1 MQTTSALYQELLA
14 LPHTEESRLLIDGAA
29 YGTPK
34 LVEGSLNTEGSLF
47 SGTTPSVGGAVA
59 GEVSAELL
67 GVASG
72 SVARMA
78 KLQPQVRL
86 VGADGRASEWIAQG
100 VYNVDKRSYNKQTGV
115 LTLHGYDKMLATEQ
129 WYTGSVGTGGVTDIT
144 IVNRVCTQVGITLDS
159 ETDSFFS
166 ASGKKYKVT
175 NPRNYT
181 CRELLQAIA
190 GWYGGNWCMTPVGKL
205 RLVRLN
211 SLPKETNYLVDN
223 GGNAITFGNDTTSE
237 EEVRILVG

>member
-14 LPHTEESRLLIDGAA
+14 LPHTEESRLLIGGTA

-34 LVEGSLNTEGSLF
+34 LVEGSLKTEGSLF

-129 WYTGSVGTGGVTDIT
+129 WYTGTDAVDID
-144 IVNRVCTQVGITLDS
+144 IVNRICAQVGITLDD
-159 ETDSFFS
+159 ETAAFFA
-166 ASGKKYKVT
+166 ASGRSYVIPSPT
-175 NPRNYT
+175 DYT
-181 CRELLQAIA
+181 CRELLQTIA
-190 GWYGGNWCMTPVGKL
+190 GCYGGNWCMTSVGEL
-205 RLVRLN
+205 RLVL
-211 SLPKETNYLVDN
+211 LKLTAAETSYLVD
-223 GGNAITFGNDTTSE
+223 GVGCAITFGGD
-237 EEVRILVG
+237 RILVG

>member
-1 MQTTSALYQELLA
+1 MQVTDAIYQAL
-14 LPHTEESRLLIDGAA
+14 
-29 YGTPK
+29 
-34 LVEGSLNTEGSLF
+34 LVESHTMETRLWIDDVAYYESKIMEDSLVVKNALF
-47 SGTTPSVGGAVA
+47 SGDTPAVGGAVA
-59 GEVSAELL
+59 GEIEVRLR
-67 GVASG
+67 GVAS
-72 SVARMA
+72 SAVSRMA
-78 KLQPQVRL
+78 KLCPEVRL
-86 VGADGRASEWIAQG
+86 VSMDEQTVSEWISQG

-129 WYTGSVGTGGVTDIT
+129 WYTGSVATGGVTDIT

-166 ASGKKYKVT
+166 ASGKNYKVT
-175 NPRNYT
+175 EPRNYT

-205 RLVRLN
+205 RLVLLN

-223 GGNAITFGNDTTSE
+223 GGNAITFGGD
-237 EEVRILVG
+237 RILVG

>member
-1 MQTTSALYQELLA
+1 MQSTSATYQELLA
-14 LPHTEESRLLIDGAA
+14 SAHRMQTQLYIDNVVYGEEKIM
-29 YGTPK
+29 
-34 LVEGSLNTEGSLF
+34 EGSLQTRNSLF
-47 SGTTPSVGGAVA
+47 QGDIPTVGGAVA
-59 GEVSAELL
+59 GEISVQLL
-67 GVASG
+67 GVASS

-78 KLQPQVRL
+78 KLEPQVRL
-86 VGADGRASEWIAQG
+86 IGDSGAPSEWIAQG

-129 WYTGSVGTGGVTDIT
+129 WYTGSVGSGGVTDIA
-144 IVNRVCTQVGITLDS
+144 IINRVCTQVGITLDS
-159 ETDSFFS
+159 ETESFF

-205 RLVRLN
+205 RLVLLN
-211 SLPKETNYLVDN
+211 SLPRETNYLVDN
-223 GGNAITFGNDTTSE
+223 GGNAIKFGGD
-237 EEVRILVG
+237 RILVG

>member
-1 MQTTSALYQELLA
+1 MQEVSVRYQELLTGS
-14 LPHTEESRLLIDGAA
+14 HSKESRLLVDGTA
-29 YGTPK
+29 YGESTIIK
-34 LVEGSLNTEGSLF
+34 GSLKTAVALF
-47 SGTTPSVGGAVA
+47 AGDTPTVGGAVA
-59 GEVSAELL
+59 GEINVQLL
-67 GVASG
+67 GVASS

-78 KLQPQVRL
+78 ELRPQVRL
-86 VGADGRASEWIAQG
+86 VGDSGEPSEWIAQG

-129 WYTGSVGTGGVTDIT
+129 WYTGSVPSGGAVDIA

-159 ETDSFFS
+159 ETASFFS
-166 ASGKKYKVT
+166 ASGKNYKVT
-175 NPRNYT
+175 KPKNYT

-205 RLVRLN
+205 RLVLLN

-223 GGNAITFGNDTTSE
+223 GGNVITFGGD
-237 EEVRILVG
+237 RILVG

>member
-1 MQTTSALYQELLA
+1 MQEVSARYQELLTGS
-14 LPHTEESRLLIDGAA
+14 HTKESRLLVDGTA
-29 YGTPK
+29 YGESTIIK
-34 LVEGSLNTEGSLF
+34 GSLKTAIALF
-47 SGTTPSVGGAVA
+47 AGDTPTVGGAVA
-59 GEVSAELL
+59 GEISVQLL
-67 GVASG
+67 GVASS

-78 KLQPQVRL
+78 ELRPQVRL
-86 VGADGRASEWIAQG
+86 VGDSGEPSEWIAQG

-129 WYTGSVGTGGVTDIT
+129 WYTGSVPSGGAVDIT

-166 ASGKKYKVT
+166 ASGKNYKVT

-205 RLVRLN
+205 RLVLLN

-223 GGNAITFGNDTTSE
+223 GGNAITFGGD
-237 EEVRILVG
+237 RILVG

>member
-1 MQTTSALYQELLA
+1 MQEVSARYQELLTGS
-14 LPHTEESRLLIDGAA
+14 HTKESRLLVDGAA
-29 YGTPK
+29 YGESTIIK
-34 LVEGSLNTEGSLF
+34 GSLKTAVALF
-47 SGTTPSVGGAVA
+47 AGDTPAVGGAVA
-59 GEVSAELL
+59 GEISVQLL
-67 GVASG
+67 GVASS

-78 KLQPQVRL
+78 ELRPQVRL
-86 VGADGRASEWIAQG
+86 VGDSGEPSEWVAQG

-129 WYTGSVGTGGVTDIT
+129 WYAGSVGTGGVTDIT

-166 ASGKKYKVT
+166 ASGRNYKVT
-175 NPRNYT
+175 KPRNYT

-190 GWYGGNWCMTPVGKL
+190 GWYGGNWCMTPAGKL
-205 RLVRLN
+205 RLVLLN

-223 GGNAITFGNDTTSE
+223 GGNAITFGGD
-237 EEVRILVG
+237 RILVG

>member
-1 MQTTSALYQELLA
+1 MQEVSARYQELLTGS
-14 LPHTEESRLLIDGAA
+14 HTKESRLLVDGTA
-29 YGTPK
+29 YGESTIIK
-34 LVEGSLNTEGSLF
+34 GSLKTAVALF
-47 SGTTPSVGGAVA
+47 AGDTPTVGGAVA
-59 GEVSAELL
+59 GEINVQLL
-67 GVASG
+67 GVASS

-78 KLQPQVRL
+78 ELRPQVRL
-86 VGADGRASEWIAQG
+86 VGDSGDPSEWVAQG

-129 WYTGSVGTGGVTDIT
+129 WYTGSVPSGGAVDID

-166 ASGKKYKVT
+166 ASGRNYKVT
-175 NPRNYT
+175 KPRNYT

-190 GWYGGNWCMTPVGKL
+190 GWYGGNWCMTPAGKL
-205 RLVRLN
+205 RLVLLN

-223 GGNAITFGNDTTSE
+223 GGNAITFGGD
-237 EEVRILVG
+237 RILVG

>member
-1 MQTTSALYQELLA
+1 MQEVSARYQELLTGS
-14 LPHTEESRLLIDGAA
+14 HTKESRLLVDGTA
-29 YGTPK
+29 YGESTIIK
-34 LVEGSLNTEGSLF
+34 GSLKTAIALF
-47 SGTTPSVGGAVA
+47 AGDTPTVGGAVA
-59 GEVSAELL
+59 GEINVQLL
-67 GVASG
+67 GVASS

-78 KLQPQVRL
+78 ELRPQVRL
-86 VGADGRASEWIAQG
+86 VGDSGEPSEWVAQG

-166 ASGKKYKVT
+166 ASGKNYKVT

-205 RLVRLN
+205 RLVLLN

-223 GGNAITFGNDTTSE
+223 GGNAITFGGD
-237 EEVRILVG
+237 RILVK

>member
-1 MQTTSALYQELLA
+1 MQETSALYQELLA
-14 LPHTEESRLLIDGAA
+14 LPHTEESRLLIDGTA

-34 LVEGSLNTEGSLF
+34 LVEGSLKTEGSLF

-129 WYTGSVGTGGVTDIT
+129 WYTGTDKVDIN
-144 IVNRVCTQVGITLDS
+144 IVNRVCTQVGITLDD
-159 ETDSFFS
+159 ETAAFFA
-166 ASGKKYKVT
+166 ASGRSYVIPSPT
-175 NPRNYT
+175 DYT
-181 CRELLQAIA
+181 CRELLQTIA
-190 GWYGGNWCMTPVGKL
+190 GCYGGNWCMTPVGEL
-205 RLVRLN
+205 RLVL
-211 SLPKETNYLVDN
+211 LKLTAEETSYLVD
-223 GGNAITFGNDTTSE
+223 GAGSAITFGGD
-237 EEVRILVG
+237 RILVG

>member
-1 MQTTSALYQELLA
+1 MQEVSARYQELLTGS
-14 LPHTEESRLLIDGAA
+14 HTKESRLLVDGTA
-29 YGTPK
+29 YGESTIIK
-34 LVEGSLNTEGSLF
+34 GSLKTAIALF
-47 SGTTPSVGGAVA
+47 AGDTPTVGGAVA
-59 GEVSAELL
+59 GEISVQLL
-67 GVASG
+67 GVASS

-78 KLQPQVRL
+78 ELRPQVRL
-86 VGADGRASEWIAQG
+86 VGDSGEPSEWVAQG

-129 WYTGSVGTGGVTDIT
+129 WYTGSVGSGGAVDID

-159 ETDSFFS
+159 ETASFFS

-175 NPRNYT
+175 KPRNYT

-205 RLVRLN
+205 RLVLLN

-223 GGNAITFGNDTTSE
+223 GGNAITFGGD
-237 EEVRILVG
+237 RILVG

>member
-14 LPHTEESRLLIDGAA
+14 LPHTEESRLLIDGTA

-34 LVEGSLNTEGSLF
+34 LVEGSLKTEGSLF

-129 WYTGSVGTGGVTDIT
+129 WYTGTDTVDID
-144 IVNRVCTQVGITLDS
+144 IVNRVCTQVGITLDD
-159 ETDSFFS
+159 ETAAFFA
-166 ASGKKYKVT
+166 ASGRSYVIPSPT
-175 NPRNYT
+175 DYT
-181 CRELLQAIA
+181 CRELLQTIA
-190 GWYGGNWCMTPVGKL
+190 GCYGGNWCMTPVCEL
-205 RLVRLN
+205 RLVL
-211 SLPKETNYLVDN
+211 LKLTAAETSYLVD
-223 GGNAITFGNDTTSE
+223 GVGSAITFGGD
-237 EEVRILVG
+237 RILVG

>member
-1 MQTTSALYQELLA
+1 MQEVSARYQELLTGS
-14 LPHTEESRLLIDGAA
+14 HTKESRLLVDGTA
-29 YGTPK
+29 YGESAIIK
-34 LVEGSLNTEGSLF
+34 GSLKTAIALF
-47 SGTTPSVGGAVA
+47 AGDTPTVGGAVA
-59 GEVSAELL
+59 GEISVQLL
-67 GVASG
+67 GVLSS

-78 KLQPQVRL
+78 ELRPQVRL
-86 VGADGRASEWIAQG
+86 VGDSGEPSEWVAQG

-129 WYTGSVGTGGVTDIT
+129 WYTGSVGSGGAVDID

-166 ASGKKYKVT
+166 ASGKNYKVT

-190 GWYGGNWCMTPVGKL
+190 GWYGGNWCVTPVGKL
-205 RLVRLN
+205 RLVLLN

-223 GGNAITFGNDTTSE
+223 GGNAITFGGD
-237 EEVRILVG
+237 RILVG

>member
-1 MQTTSALYQELLA
+1 MQEVSPRYQELLTGSHA
-14 LPHTEESRLLIDGAA
+14 KESRLLVDGTA
-29 YGTPK
+29 YGESVIIKNSLKTSIALFAGATP
-34 LVEGSLNTEGSLF
+34 T
-47 SGTTPSVGGAVA
+47 VGGAVA
-59 GEVSAELL
+59 GEISVQLL
-67 GVASG
+67 GVASS

-78 KLQPQVRL
+78 ELRPQVRL
-86 VGADGRASEWIAQG
+86 VGDSGEPSEWVAQG

-129 WYTGSVGTGGVTDIT
+129 WYTGSVGSGGAVDID

-159 ETDSFFS
+159 ETASFFS

-175 NPRNYT
+175 KPRNYT

-205 RLVRLN
+205 RLVLLN

-223 GGNAITFGNDTTSE
+223 GGNAITFGGD
-237 EEVRILVG
+237 RILVG

>member
-1 MQTTSALYQELLA
+1 M
-14 LPHTEESRLLIDGAA
+14 
-29 YGTPK
+29 
-34 LVEGSLNTEGSLF
+34 
-47 SGTTPSVGGAVA
+47 GGAVA
-59 GEVSAELL
+59 GEISVQLL
-67 GVASG
+67 GVASSG
-72 SVARMA
+72 VARMA
-78 KLQPQVRL
+78 ELRPQVRL
-86 VGADGRASEWIAQG
+86 VGDSGEPSEWIAQG
-100 VYNVDKRSYNKQTGV
+100 VYNVDSRSYNKQTGV

-129 WYTGSVGTGGVTDIT
+129 WYTGSVGNGGVTDID

-175 NPRNYT
+175 KPRNYT

-205 RLVRLN
+205 RLVLLN

-223 GGNAITFGNDTTSE
+223 GGNAITFGGD
-237 EEVRILVG
+237 RILVG

>member
-1 MQTTSALYQELLA
+1 MQEVSARYQELLTGS
-14 LPHTEESRLLIDGAA
+14 HTKESRLLVDGTA
-29 YGTPK
+29 YGESTIIK
-34 LVEGSLNTEGSLF
+34 GSLKTAVALF
-47 SGTTPSVGGAVA
+47 AGDTPTVGGAVA
-59 GEVSAELL
+59 GEINVQLL
-67 GVASG
+67 GVASS

-78 KLQPQVRL
+78 ELRPQVRL
-86 VGADGRASEWIAQG
+86 VGDSGEPSEWVAQG

-129 WYTGSVGTGGVTDIT
+129 WYTGSVGNGGAVDID

-166 ASGKKYKVT
+166 ASGKNYKVT
-175 NPRNYT
+175 KPRNYT

-205 RLVRLN
+205 RLVLLN

-223 GGNAITFGNDTTSE
+223 GGNAITFGGD
-237 EEVRILVG
+237 RILVG

>member
-1 MQTTSALYQELLA
+1 MQEVSARYQELLTGS
-14 LPHTEESRLLIDGAA
+14 HTKESRLLVDGTV
-29 YGTPK
+29 YGESTIIK
-34 LVEGSLNTEGSLF
+34 GSLKTAIALF
-47 SGTTPSVGGAVA
+47 AGDTPTVGGAVA
-59 GEVSAELL
+59 GEISVQLL
-67 GVASG
+67 GVASS

-78 KLQPQVRL
+78 ELRPQVRL
-86 VGADGRASEWIAQG
+86 VGDSGEPSEWVAQG

-129 WYTGSVGTGGVTDIT
+129 WYTGSVGSGGAVDID

-159 ETDSFFS
+159 ETASFFS

-175 NPRNYT
+175 KPRNYT

-205 RLVRLN
+205 RLVLLN
-211 SLPKETNYLVDN
+211 SLPRETNYLVDN
-223 GGNAITFGNDTTSE
+223 GGNAITFGGD
-237 EEVRILVG
+237 RILVG

>member
-1 MQTTSALYQELLA
+1 MQEVSVRYQELLTGS
-14 LPHTEESRLLIDGAA
+14 HSKESRLLVDGTA
-29 YGTPK
+29 YGESTIIK
-34 LVEGSLNTEGSLF
+34 GSLKTAVALF
-47 SGTTPSVGGAVA
+47 AGDTPTVGGAVA
-59 GEVSAELL
+59 GEISVQLL
-67 GVASG
+67 GVASS

-78 KLQPQVRL
+78 ELRPQVRL
-86 VGADGRASEWIAQG
+86 VGDSGEPSEWVAQG

-129 WYTGSVGTGGVTDIT
+129 WYTGSVGSGGVTDT
-144 IVNRVCTQVGITLDS
+144 DIVNRVCTQVGITLDS

-175 NPRNYT
+175 KPRNYT

-205 RLVRLN
+205 RLVLLN

-223 GGNAITFGNDTTSE
+223 GGNAITFGGD
-237 EEVRILVG
+237 RILVG

>member
-14 LPHTEESRLLIDGAA
+14 LPHTEEIRLLIDGTA

-34 LVEGSLNTEGSLF
+34 LVEGSLKTEGSLF

-129 WYTGSVGTGGVTDIT
+129 WYTGTDTVDID
-144 IVNRVCTQVGITLDS
+144 IVNRVCTQVGITLDD
-159 ETDSFFS
+159 ETATFFS
-166 ASGKKYKVT
+166 TQGKSYVIAAPT
-175 NPRNYT
+175 DYT
-181 CRELLQAIA
+181 CRELLQTIA
-190 GWYGGNWCMTPVGKL
+190 GCYGGNWCMTPVGEL
-205 RLVRLN
+205 RLVL
-211 SLPKETNYLVDN
+211 LKLTAAETSYLVD
-223 GGNAITFGNDTTSE
+223 GVGSAITFGGD
-237 EEVRILVG
+237 RILVG

>member
-1 MQTTSALYQELLA
+1 MQEVSARYQELLTGS
-14 LPHTEESRLLIDGAA
+14 HTKESRLLVDGAA
-29 YGTPK
+29 YGESTIIK
-34 LVEGSLNTEGSLF
+34 GSLKTAVALF
-47 SGTTPSVGGAVA
+47 AGDTPTVGGAVA
-59 GEVSAELL
+59 GEISVQLL
-67 GVASG
+67 RVASS

-78 KLQPQVRL
+78 ELRPQVRL
-86 VGADGRASEWIAQG
+86 VGDSGEPSEWVAQG

-129 WYTGSVGTGGVTDIT
+129 WYTGSVPSGGAVDID

-205 RLVRLN
+205 RLVLLN

-223 GGNAITFGNDTTSE
+223 GGSAITFGGD
-237 EEVRILVG
+237 RILVG

>member
-1 MQTTSALYQELLA
+1 MQEVSVRYQELLTGS
-14 LPHTEESRLLIDGAA
+14 HSKESRLLVDGTA
-29 YGTPK
+29 YGESTIIK
-34 LVEGSLNTEGSLF
+34 GSLKTAIALF
-47 SGTTPSVGGAVA
+47 AGDTPTVGGAVA
-59 GEVSAELL
+59 GEISVQLL
-67 GVASG
+67 GVASS

-78 KLQPQVRL
+78 ELRPQVRL
-86 VGADGRASEWIAQG
+86 VGDSGEPSEWVAQG

-129 WYTGSVGTGGVTDIT
+129 WYTGSVPSGGAVDID

-166 ASGKKYKVT
+166 ASGKNYKVT

-190 GWYGGNWCMTPVGKL
+190 GWYGGNWCVTPVGKL
-205 RLVRLN
+205 RLVLLN

-223 GGNAITFGNDTTSE
+223 GGNAITFGGD
-237 EEVRILVG
+237 RILVG

>member
-1 MQTTSALYQELLA
+1 MQEVSARYQELLTGS
-14 LPHTEESRLLIDGAA
+14 HTKESRLLVDGTA
-29 YGTPK
+29 YGESTIIK
-34 LVEGSLNTEGSLF
+34 GSLKTAIALF
-47 SGTTPSVGGAVA
+47 AGDTPTVGGAVA
-59 GEVSAELL
+59 GEISVQLL
-67 GVASG
+67 GVLSS

-78 KLQPQVRL
+78 ELRPQVRL
-86 VGADGRASEWIAQG
+86 VGDSGEPSEWVAQG

-129 WYTGSVGTGGVTDIT
+129 WYTGSVPSGGAVDID

-205 RLVRLN
+205 RLVLLN

-223 GGNAITFGNDTTSE
+223 GGSAITFGGD
-237 EEVRILVG
+237 RILVG

>member
-1 MQTTSALYQELLA
+1 MQEVSARYQELLTGS
-14 LPHTEESRLLIDGAA
+14 HTKESRLLVDGTA
-29 YGTPK
+29 YGESTIIK
-34 LVEGSLNTEGSLF
+34 GSLKTAIALF
-47 SGTTPSVGGAVA
+47 AGDTPTVGGAVA
-59 GEVSAELL
+59 GEISVQLL
-67 GVASG
+67 GVASS

-78 KLQPQVRL
+78 ELRPQVRL
-86 VGADGRASEWIAQG
+86 VGDSGEPSEWVAQG

-129 WYTGSVGTGGVTDIT
+129 WYTGSVPSSGAVDID

-175 NPRNYT
+175 KPRNYT

-205 RLVRLN
+205 RLVLLN

-223 GGNAITFGNDTTSE
+223 GGNAITFGGD
-237 EEVRILVG
+237 RILVG

>member
-1 MQTTSALYQELLA
+1 MQEVSARYQELLTGS
-14 LPHTEESRLLIDGAA
+14 HTKESRLLVDGTA
-29 YGTPK
+29 YGESAIIK
-34 LVEGSLNTEGSLF
+34 GSLKTAIALF
-47 SGTTPSVGGAVA
+47 AGDTPAVGGAVA
-59 GEVSAELL
+59 GEISVQLL
-67 GVASG
+67 GVASS

-78 KLQPQVRL
+78 ELRPQVRL
-86 VGADGRASEWIAQG
+86 VGDSGEPSEWVAQG
-100 VYNVDKRSYNKQTGV
+100 VYNVDRRSYNKQTGV

-129 WYTGSVGTGGVTDIT
+129 WYTGSVPSGGVTDIA

-166 ASGKKYKVT
+166 ASGKNYKVT
-175 NPRNYT
+175 KPRNYT

-211 SLPKETNYLVDN
+211 SLPKETNLLVDN
-223 GGNAITFGNDTTSE
+223 GGNAIKFGED
-237 EEVRILVG
+237 RILVG

>member
-1 MQTTSALYQELLA
+1 MQEVSARYQELLTGS
-14 LPHTEESRLLIDGAA
+14 HTKESRLLVDGTA
-29 YGTPK
+29 YGESTIIK
-34 LVEGSLNTEGSLF
+34 GSLKTAIALF
-47 SGTTPSVGGAVA
+47 AGDTPTVGGAVA
-59 GEVSAELL
+59 GEINVQLL
-67 GVASG
+67 GVASS

-78 KLQPQVRL
+78 ELRPQVRL
-86 VGADGRASEWIAQG
+86 VGDSGEPSEWVAQG

-166 ASGKKYKVT
+166 ASGKNYKVT

-205 RLVRLN
+205 RLVLLN

-223 GGNAITFGNDTTSE
+223 GGSAITFGGD
-237 EEVRILVG
+237 RILVG